1 MKYDLAIIGFGV
13 IGVES
18 LHKITEKIN
27 KSKQFN
33 IAVIE
38 KDLKTIPGGVAYSK
52 LNSKFGFFNNPLRLS
67 HPSFKSWINNK
78 ENIYKIINFINKNPS
93 FRLKNWLSINN
104 KNLLKK
110 KVPEEIYLPRL
121 VYSFYLEDKILE
133 ILKNKIKKKIK
144 ISFYQGNLGKIKFE
158 KKKLTLKTKNYFKI
172 FNINTKKNFIFI
184 KKKNQKIKFLECK
197 KMILGNG
204 LLPPKKIKI
213 IDQSLNK
220 NYIWDFYSEG
230 GTTTYYK
237 K

>member
-38 KDLKTIPGGVAYSK
+38 KDLKNIPGGVAYSK

-144 ISFYQGNLGKIKFE
+144 ISFYQGDLGKIKFE
-158 KKKLTLKTKNYFKI
+158 KKKLTLK
-172 FNINTKKNFIFI
+172 KKN
-184 KKKNQKIKFLECK
+184 
-197 KMILGNG
+197 
-204 LLPPKKIKI
+204 
-213 IDQSLNK
+213 
-220 NYIWDFYSEG
+220 
-230 GTTTYYK
+230 
-237 K
+237 